1 MSAFCAELHCRST
14 WFREPNRQHRSGFSI
29 RKQLLQSHRC
39 ATESCAAKRRKLCAV
54 ADSSSKLNVLVVGGG
69 GREHALA
76 WKLASSE
83 RCSTLFCSP
92 GNAGIATEEGVEVKP
107 DLNISDHQ
115 QVQDWCHQNKIGLV
129 AVGPE
134 QPLVD
139 GLADALE
146 KAGIRVFGPSAR
158 AAQLE
163 GSKRFMKDLCKKYDI
178 PTARYEVFSDP
189 EKAKAYIREQ
199 GGPMVVKADGLA
211 AGKGVIVA
219 ASTEAAC
226 SAVDD
231 MLVSK
236 AFGSAGSNIVVE
248 EFLDGE
254 EASFFALLDGHTCLA
269 LASAQDHK
277 AVGEGDT
284 GPNTGGMGAY
294 SPAPAVTPLIQ
305 EQVMQEIVQR
315 TADALV
321 AEGCPY
327 RGVLFAGLMI
337 KDGKAKLL
345 EHNVRFGDPECQNLM
360 LRLES
365 DLLEVLLAACDG
377 TLAQVQLRWSPHAA
391 LTVVMAAKGYPG
403 SYKKGSIIRGL
414 DRVSTAKVFHAG
426 TARDTAGNIVAAGGR
441 VLGISATGKTVL
453 EAQQKAYEAV
463 DAIDWP
469 EGFVRRDIGWRAM
482 DRTS

>member
-1 MSAFCAELHCRST
+1 MR
-14 WFREPNRQHRSGFSI
+14 
-29 RKQLLQSHRC
+29 
-39 ATESCAAKRRKLCAV
+39 AV
-54 ADSSSKLNVLVVGGG
+54 AESSGKLNVLVVGGG

-76 WKLASSE
+76 WKLASSPK
-83 RCSTLFCSP
+83 CNILYCSP
-92 GNAGIATEEGVEVKP
+92 GNAGIAMEPAVQVIP
-107 DLNISDHQ
+107 DLQIAEHE
-115 QVQDWCHQNKIGLV
+115 QVTNWCKQNQIGLV
-129 AVGPE
+129 AIGPE

-146 KAGIRVFGPSAR
+146 AADIRVFGPSAKASR
-158 AAQLE
+158 LE
-163 GSKRFMKDLCKKYDI
+163 GSKRFMKDLCRKYNI
-178 PTARYEVFSDP
+178 PTAKYEVFNSP
-189 EKAKAYIREQ
+189 EQAKMYIRDQ
-199 GGPMVVKADGLA
+199 AAPIVVKADGLA

-219 ASTEAAC
+219 ASSDEACA
-226 SAVDD
+226 AVDD
-231 MLVSK
+231 MLVNK
-236 AFGSAGSNIVVE
+236 AFGAAGSNVVVE
-248 EFLDGE
+248 EFLHGE
-254 EASFFALLDGHTCLA
+254 EASFFALLDGSTCLA

-294 SPAPAVTPLIQ
+294 SPAPAVTPVI
-305 EQVMQEIVQR
+305 EAQVMQEIVQR

-345 EHNVRFGDPECQNLM
+345 EHNVRFGDPECQGLM

-377 TLAQVQLRWSPHAA
+377 KLADVKLQWSPDAA

-403 SYKKGSIIRGL
+403 SYQKGSIIQAL
-414 DRVSTAKVFHAG
+414 DKVSTAKVFHAG
-426 TARDTAGNIVAAGGR
+426 TARDAANNIAAVGGR
-441 VLGISATGKTVL
+441 VLGISATGKDVL
-453 EAQQKAYEAV
+453 EAQQNAYKAV

-469 EGFVRRDIGWRAM
+469 DGFVRRDIGWRAIERM
-482 DRTS
+482 